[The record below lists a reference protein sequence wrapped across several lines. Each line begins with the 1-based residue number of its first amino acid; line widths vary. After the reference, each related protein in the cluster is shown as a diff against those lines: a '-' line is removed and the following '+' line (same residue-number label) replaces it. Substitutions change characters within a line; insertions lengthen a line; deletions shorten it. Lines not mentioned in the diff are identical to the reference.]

1 MKSFKVSIILPVYN
15 VEKYLSACLDSL
27 LAQTLEEI
35 EIVAVNDAVQ
45 MEACRF
51 CRLISR

>member
-1 MKSFKVSIILPVYN
+1 MEHKPLISVVVPVYN

-35 EIVAVNDAVQ
+35 EIVAVNDGSTDGSLQNLQA
-45 MEACRF
+45 
-51 CRLISR
+51 